1 MPQPKKNQTFTFIVQ
16 LEDSNNPGQFKA
28 NPTIAAGDFKV
39 STDGGARTNLT
50 NLPTVEPAGSIDVK
64 IILSAAEMN
73 GDRVVVEIKDQTSP
87 SEWEPLVRT
96 IYPEVNPLVDVYAK
110 VGPLQY
116 DASNNVKSVQQ
127 FPTGTVVADAGNTAL
142 AFKSDRTE
150 GTDNFW
156 RGYVKFKPPSALAGQ
171 HARILSYIGATKF
184 FNVSSSFTGIP
195 ANGDPFDIV
204 NE

>member
-1 MPQPKKNQTFTFIVQ
+1 MPQPKKNQTHTVIVH

-64 IILSAAEMN
+64 IIFSAGEMN
-73 GDRVVVEIKDQTSP
+73 GDRVVLEIKDQTSP
-87 SEWEPLVRT
+87 SEWEPKTIT
-96 IYPEVNPLVDVYAK
+96 IYPDVNPIQDVYAK
-110 VGPLQY
+110 VEPLQY
-116 DASNNVKSVQQ
+116 DANDNVKSVQQ

-150 GTDNFW
+150 GTDNYW
-156 RGYVKFKPPSALAGQ
+156 RGYIKFKTGALAGQ
-171 HARILSYIGATKF
+171 HARILSYIGATKV
-184 FNVSSSFTGIP
+184 FNLSSSLTGIP
-195 ANGDPFDIV
+195 ANGVEFDIV